1 MLPQLNKRKK
11 LEKYLELEKYSY
23 PEVFENS
30 PDILLFIVDYDGLI
44 INIRGRHDQFFGME
58 SEYVI
63 GKKYSD
69 FVFEQDLQKVQNYR
83 LKALKE
89 GPQYFNF
96 RIVNTNDN
104 LINIDITLV
113 PIKIENNEI
122 IGFYGLT
129 HNVSEKFILRNFIQ
143 KKSEKIDSLIH
154 HAHEIIGILNRAGI
168 IIIENP
174 SIEAKL
180 GYKVEEISGRNI
192 LEFIHPDDID
202 FFTVKFEEVIRRPNT
217 PFTIELRIK
226 HKLGEWRNYEVVC
239 TNLLNNSNI
248 AGVICNFLDITEIKK
263 QQLEIHKMAYQD
275 DLTGLPNLRAFE
287 KRLDSVIQQ
296 DSTVN
301 QQYAIIYLNLDGLR
315 FLMDLIGREIA
326 NKLLI
331 KIAAIIQRKLDS
343 YINILA
349 RINED
354 EFAILTSSIQEIGT
368 IEKIAN
374 EILQVFKRSFNINSY
389 NLVITIRMGISIYPE
404 SGKTST
410 TLMKNTSL
418 ALYLAKKS
426 SGSNYQIFSP
436 TANVS
441 TYKVFSLRNELQ
453 QALTLNQF
461 MIYYQPIVNVVTK
474 EIEAV
479 EALLRW
485 NHPDWGIVPPNEF
498 IPFAEESGAI
508 IQIGEWVLQNVCRNV
523 RIWHEAGYY
532 IRASVN
538 LSIVQ
543 FLQPDLVN
551 MIEYILEENNLDSKW
566 LTIEITESTTIEQ
579 EEKMFEK
586 LNQLRKLGV
595 HIALDDF
602 GTGYASFSKLIEIK
616 PSILKLDSSLINGV
630 PTEKVS
636 TEIVTSIIQLAQRL
650 SIKVVAEGVETL
662 EQEKFVADLQCDWIQ
677 GYLYSKPVPG
687 RKFFEMLKGQLV
699 SLSGNDMSRERNKNF
714 TIEFQYPLEAM
725 MTITELNGR
734 KVQLGNKRVLLEN
747 IEPGRLC
754 FLSNVKLPIGTE
766 MLVKFQLKIMNS
778 KLTLYGKIICGS
790 EQERIYQYEIEL
802 IIEEKN
808 RDFLIKQLDRLYL
821 ELNNDPLLTG
831 HSFITES
838 PEDYFNN

>member
-1 MLPQLNKRKK
+1 
-11 LEKYLELEKYSY
+11 
-23 PEVFENS
+23 
-30 PDILLFIVDYDGLI
+30 
-44 INIRGRHDQFFGME
+44 
-58 SEYVI
+58 
-63 GKKYSD
+63 
-69 FVFEQDLQKVQNYR
+69 
-83 LKALKE
+83 
-89 GPQYFNF
+89 
-96 RIVNTNDN
+96 
-104 LINIDITLV
+104 
-113 PIKIENNEI
+113 
-122 IGFYGLT
+122 
-129 HNVSEKFILRNFIQ
+129 
-143 KKSEKIDSLIH
+143 
-154 HAHEIIGILNRAGI
+154 
-168 IIIENP
+168 
-174 SIEAKL
+174 
-180 GYKVEEISGRNI
+180 
-192 LEFIHPDDID
+192 
-202 FFTVKFEEVIRRPNT
+202 
-217 PFTIELRIK
+217 
-226 HKLGEWRNYEVVC
+226 
-239 TNLLNNSNI
+239 
-248 AGVICNFLDITEIKK
+248 
-263 QQLEIHKMAYQD
+263 
-275 DLTGLPNLRAFE
+275 
-287 KRLDSVIQQ
+287 
-296 DSTVN
+296 
-301 QQYAIIYLNLDGLR
+301 
-315 FLMDLIGREIA
+315 
-326 NKLLI
+326 
-331 KIAAIIQRKLDS
+331 
-343 YINILA
+343 
-349 RINED
+349 
-354 EFAILTSSIQEIGT
+354 
-368 IEKIAN
+368 
-374 EILQVFKRSFNINSY
+374 
-389 NLVITIRMGISIYPE
+389 MGISIYPE

-410 TLMKNTSL
+410 TLMKNASL

-453 QALTLNQF
+453 HALTHNQF

-523 RIWHEAGYY
+523 SLWHEAGYY
-532 IRASVN
+532 IRAAVN

-579 EEKMFEK
+579 EEKMFDK

-602 GTGYASFSKLIEIK
+602 GTGYASFNKLIEIK
-616 PSILKLDSSLINGV
+616 PSILKLDSSLIKRI

-636 TEIVTSIIQLAQRL
+636 TEIVTSIIQLAHRL
-650 SIKVVAEGVETL
+650 SIKVVAEGVETV
-662 EQEKFVADLQCDWIQ
+662 EQEKFVADLECDWIQ
-677 GYLYSKPVPG
+677 GYLYSKPVTG
-687 RKFFEMLKGQLV
+687 REFLKMLKGQLG
-699 SLSGNDMSRERNKNF
+699 SLSEKDMSRERNKNF

-747 IEPGRLC
+747 IEPSRLC

-766 MLVKFQLKIMNS
+766 MLLKFQIKIMNA
-778 KLTLYGKIICGS
+778 KLTLYGKIVCGS
-790 EQERIYQYEIEL
+790 EQERIHQYEIEL
-802 IIEEKN
+802 IIEEEN